1 MSSRATDALHK
12 SEKSENQAVTNHP
25 MVADWSFLMNQL
37 TKLVQGCTICRN
49 QDMP

>member
-1 MSSRATDALHK
+1 MSSQATDALHK
-12 SEKSENQAVTNHP
+12 SENSGNQAVTNHP

-49 QDMP
+49 QDMQ

>member
-12 SEKSENQAVTNHP
+12 IEKSGDPAVTNHP
-25 MVADWSFLMNQL
+25 MVADWSFFMNQL
-37 TKLVQGCTICRN
+37 TKLVQGCTIRRN